1 MQVKVIKIR
10 TKDSKRLE
18 SIIDVSSIDKT
29 VYTYNMFYPSIYK
42 AYAIYDMEG
51 NLLYKKGAI

>member
-10 TKDSKRLE
+10 TKDSKRFE
-18 SIIDVSSIDKT
+18 SVIDIKNLDNVDNT
-29 VYTYNMFYPSIYK
+29 VKLFYPSMFK